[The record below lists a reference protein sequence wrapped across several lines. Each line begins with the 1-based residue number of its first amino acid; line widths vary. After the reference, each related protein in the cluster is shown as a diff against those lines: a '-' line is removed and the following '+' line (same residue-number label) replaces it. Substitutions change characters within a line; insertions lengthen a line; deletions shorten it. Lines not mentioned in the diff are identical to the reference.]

1 MATKRLHVLL
11 RDVFLSEVGVAT
23 VVGHQRDPA
32 AVHSA
37 DVSATRRH
45 GAARHRQVGHREA

>member
-1 MATKRLHVLL
+1 MCEHVM
-11 RDVFLSEVGVAT
+11 FLSCGVAT

-32 AVHSA
+32 AVHSS